1 MRKYRLVTPRPTEVP
16 EQALLGLA
24 RQVRHRRTDQSR
36 ALLAE
41 VVEAIELVLAEF
53 GQSDNLGKGVSA
65 ASRVLAGAGR

>member
-1 MRKYRLVTPRPTEVP
+1 
-16 EQALLGLA
+16 
-24 RQVRHRRTDQSR
+24 
-36 ALLAE
+36 